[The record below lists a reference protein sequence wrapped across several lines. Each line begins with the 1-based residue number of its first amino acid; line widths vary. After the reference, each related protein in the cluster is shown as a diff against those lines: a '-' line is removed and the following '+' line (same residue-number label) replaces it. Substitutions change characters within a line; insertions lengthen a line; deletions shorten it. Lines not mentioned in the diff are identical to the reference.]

1 MDFTSGS
8 PNASI
13 PRFLCGA
20 VILHYFVSITLQL
33 ENKVIAACDFNQS
46 GRMEMDEPRRNER
59 FDERYFSR
67 TYSGFPRFGKLH
79 LRINRAT
86 KTYGNLFGAS
96 ICAHLEMTMEPEYHR
111 RRHLQW
117 KQTIYLFRLVAY
129 T

>member
-8 PNASI
+8 PTASI

-79 LRINRAT
+79 LRIYLEPQRRME
-86 KTYGNLFGAS
+86 TYLAPAY
-96 ICAHLEMTMEPEYHR
+96 AH
-111 RRHLQW
+111 
-117 KQTIYLFRLVAY
+117 I
-129 T
+129 